1 MITIEDYLISVSK
14 INKKMSLKESI
25 SNIVIDYIQQK
36 YGNNLNYANQILLG
50 VKRILTDKD
59 YNFPKKLSFG
69 KVSKNIIIQN
79 ALSKLNEKES
89 RRKKEG
95 VYYTDSDVTN
105 FICVNVMLHY
115 IESRTKD
122 IKGFETCIDILSK
135 KSKDKLNKIFNA
147 TIFDPTCG
155 AGEFLLSALSIKM
168 ELCKKIQN
176 YNALDLV
183 RNIYGN
189 DIETQSTD
197 IAKIRIFFY
206 VIDNSDDLA
215 DIDGVVSIINH
226 NFTNIDMVNTKDN
239 VIWNNKDI
247 ILGNPPYVEYRN
259 FDGKHKHNYG
269 NVYADVLHNSVDMMS
284 EKGIMAF
291 VVPLSYV
298 STIRMKGIRDYIS
311 KNAEKQ
317 IVLNFADRPD
327 ALFSCVHQK
336 LTIVLAQ
343 KKSTYKGVLSSS
355 YKYWYKAE
363 RKSLFNNISVIETD
377 TGNDEYLPKIGNKT
391 ELDIYKKFQERK
403 GKCIYE
409 LKSEKGT
416 NKTIY
421 INQRGCFWMKVFSKE
436 MNSKSYME
444 ISIAEEYQPFV
455 YCLINSSLFFLLW
468 IIISDGWHITK
479 KELSFI
485 KIPSNINNYD
495 VWIHLMNRLEN
506 RLEDTKVYVGT
517 KQVDYE
523 YKHKKCKYI
532 IDDIDEELSKV
543 FNLDSS
549 QLDYIKS
556 FGLKYRLGDGA

>member
-1 MITIEDYLISVSK
+1 
-14 INKKMSLKESI
+14 MSLKESI

-36 YGNNLNYANQILLG
+36 YGKNLKYANQILSG
-50 VKRILTDKD
+50 VKRILIDKD
-59 YNFPKKLSFG
+59 YKFPKKLSVG
-69 KVSKNIIIQN
+69 KISKNIIIQN

-105 FICVNVMLHY
+105 FICVNVMFNY
-115 IESRTKD
+115 IETRTKD
-122 IKGFETCIDILSK
+122 IKGFETCIDILSE
-135 KSKDKLNKIFNA
+135 KSKDKLTKIFNA

-168 ELCKKIQN
+168 ELCKKLHN
-176 YNALDLV
+176 YNVLDLV

-206 VIDNSDDLA
+206 VIDNSSDLV
-215 DIDGVVSIINH
+215 DIDGIVSIMNH

-239 VIWNNKDI
+239 VAWNKKDI

-259 FDGKHKHNYG
+259 FGGKHKHNYG
-269 NVYADVLHNSVDMMS
+269 NVYADVLHNSVEVMS

-336 LTIVLAQ
+336 LTIILAQ

-363 RKSLFNNISVIETD
+363 RDSLFNNISVIETD
-377 TGNDEYLPKIGNKT
+377 TSNDAYWPKIGNKT
-391 ELDIYKKFQERK
+391 ELDIYKKIQKRK

-409 LKSEKGT
+409 LKSEKGA
-416 NKTIY
+416 NKSIY
-421 INQRGCFWMKVFSKE
+421 LNQRGCFWMKVFLKE
-436 MNSKSYME
+436 MNSKSTGMK
-444 ISIAEEYQPFV
+444 
-455 YCLINSSLFFLLW
+455 
-468 IIISDGWHITK
+468 TK
-479 KELSFI
+479 CTMW
-485 KIPSNINNYD
+485 
-495 VWIHLMNRLEN
+495 V
-506 RLEDTKVYVGT
+506 
-517 KQVDYE
+517 
-523 YKHKKCKYI
+523 
-532 IDDIDEELSKV
+532 
-543 FNLDSS
+543 
-549 QLDYIKS
+549 
-556 FGLKYRLGDGA
+556 